1 MSRNF
6 FPVVMAIGV
15 GVFTG
20 NCSFLSLPPSIAF
33 TATDSD
39 VKFLRRLLHLPAN
52 LPTDGDR
59 KGSNSS
65 AATVYQYSSEGG

>member
-20 NCSFLSLPPSIAF
+20 NYPLFSLPPSFAF

-52 LPTDGDR
+52 FPADGDR

-65 AATVYQYSSEGG
+65 AATVYRYFSKGD

>member
-20 NCSFLSLPPSIAF
+20 NYPRLSLPPSIAL
-33 TATDSD
+33 TITDSD

-52 LPTDGDR
+52 FPTDGHR
-59 KGSNSS
+59 KGSIAS
-65 AATVYQYSSEGG
+65 AATVYRHSSEGD